1 MDVVIDLAHGVVV
14 LTGRDALDSLS
25 VRVDAPASDVAQ
37 DRLTDA
43 LAGAGI
49 GRVDGHGDAL
59 LPTGV
64 LRGLAAEE
72 AASEGQELDA
82 DWDEGFDGMLA
93 IAVGRGWIDDDGA
106 VRAHVEW
113 RDA

>member
-1 MDVVIDLAHGVVV
+1 MDVVIDLAHGVVA

-25 VRVDAPASDVAQ
+25 VRVDAPASDAAQ
-37 DRLTDA
+37 NRLTDA
-43 LAGAGI
+43 LAGVGI
-49 GRVDGHGDAL
+49 GRVDGHGDVL

-64 LRGLAAEE
+64 LRGLAAEA
-72 AASEGQELDA
+72 AASEGSYLDA
-82 DWDEGFDGMLA
+82 EWDEGFDEMLA
-93 IAVGRGWIDDDGA
+93 VAAGRGWIDDDGA

>member
-1 MDVVIDLAHGVVV
+1 MDVVIDLAHGVVA
-14 LTGRDALDSLS
+14 LTGRDELDSLS
-25 VRVDAPASDVAQ
+25 VRVDAAASDAAQ

-43 LAGAGI
+43 LAAAGI

-59 LPTGV
+59 LPTGA
-64 LRGLAAEE
+64 LRGLAAEA
-72 AASEGQELDA
+72 AASEGRSLDA
-82 DWDEGFDGMLA
+82 AWDEAFEGMLA
-93 IAVGRGWIDDDGA
+93 YAATRGWIDDDGA

>member
-1 MDVVIDLAHGVVV
+1 MDVVVDLANDVVV

-25 VRVDAPASDVAQ
+25 VRVEAPASDGAE
-37 DRLTDA
+37 DRLTDT
-43 LAGAGI
+43 LARAGI

-59 LPTGV
+59 LPTWL
-64 LRGLAAEE
+64 LRGLAAEA
-72 AASEGQELDA
+72 AASEGSCLDA

-93 IAVGRGWIDDDGA
+93 YAAGRGWIDDDGA

>member
-1 MDVVIDLAHGVVV
+1 MDVVVDLAHGVVA

-25 VRVDAPASDVAQ
+25 VRVDAPASDAAQ

-43 LAGAGI
+43 LARAGI
-49 GRVDGHGDAL
+49 GRVDGTEMPCFPPRCCGDWPLRRRHPKANTST
-59 LPTGV
+59 PTGM
-64 LRGLAAEE
+64 RGSTECWPSPPAE
-72 AASEGQELDA
+72 
-82 DWDEGFDGMLA
+82 
-93 IAVGRGWIDDDGA
+93 GWIDDDGA